1 MGVQSDMRHWPFKVI
16 KDATNKPLIHV
27 EYKGEVKDFSPEE
40 ISSMVLRNMK
50 ETAEGYLSKTIKK
63 AVITVPAYFN
73 DPQRQATKDAGTISG
88 MEVMRIINEPTAA
101 AIAYGLDRK
110 EKVKGERNV
119 LIFDLGGGTFDVSLL
134 SIEEGIFEVKATSG
148 NSHLGGEDFDNRMVD
163 HCLQDFKR
171 QNKRT
176 IDDPKALRKL
186 RTQCERAKRN
196 LSFAISTS
204 IEVDSLYDGID
215 FTYNFTRALFEQL
228 NMDLFRKCMEPVEK
242 VLSDAKMDKG
252 HVHEVVLVGGST
264 RIPKVQQLL
273 RDFFNGKELCKSIN
287 PDEAVAYGAAVQA
300 CILND
305 DVPEAVQDILLLDV
319 TPLSLGIET
328 EGGIMTVLIPRNTT
342 IPTKKEQVFSTY
354 SDNQQGVLIQVY
366 EGERSRTKDCNL
378 LGKFELS
385 GIPPAPRGV
394 PQINIVYDI
403 DANGILN
410 VSAEDKNTKKAN
422 KITITNDRGRLT
434 KEEIDTKIE
443 EAKKY
448 KAEDDKYKEQLE
460 ARQSLENYTHT
471 MQNNIKDEKVA
482 GALEHTDKDTVDKA
496 VQKTKEWLTQNSN
509 AEKADYEA
517 KYEELKGICD
527 PIMSKAYQNGPSGQ
541 THDSTYAGAAGRAS
555 RGPKVEEVD

>member
-1 MGVQSDMRHWPFKVI
+1 
-16 KDATNKPLIHV
+16 
-27 EYKGEVKDFSPEE
+27 
-40 ISSMVLRNMK
+40 
-50 ETAEGYLSKTIKK
+50 
-63 AVITVPAYFN
+63 
-73 DPQRQATKDAGTISG
+73 
-88 MEVMRIINEPTAA
+88 
-101 AIAYGLDRK
+101 
-110 EKVKGERNV
+110 
-119 LIFDLGGGTFDVSLL
+119 
-134 SIEEGIFEVKATSG
+134 
-148 NSHLGGEDFDNRMVD
+148 MVD

-215 FTYNFTRALFEQL
+215 FCYTFTRALFEQL

-305 DVPEAVQDILLLDV
+305 DGSEAVQDILLLDV

-482 GALEHTDKDTVDKA
+482 GSLEHTEKDAVDRC
-496 VQKTKEWLTQNSN
+496 VQKTKEWLTQNPN
-509 AEKADYEA
+509 AEKADYDA
-517 KYEELKGICD
+517 KYEELKSICD
-527 PIMSKAYQNGPSGQ
+527 PVMSKMYQNGGSGQ
-541 THDSTYAGAAGRAS
+541 THDSTYAGAAGRAN
-555 RGPKVEEVD
+555 RGPSVEEVD

>member
-1 MGVQSDMRHWPFKVI
+1 MG
-16 KDATNKPLIHV
+16 
-27 EYKGEVKDFSPEE
+27 
-40 ISSMVLRNMK
+40 
-50 ETAEGYLSKTIKK
+50 
-63 AVITVPAYFN
+63 
-73 DPQRQATKDAGTISG
+73 ISG
-88 MEVMRIINEPTAA
+88 MEIMRIINEPTAA

-110 EKVKGERNV
+110 EKSKGERVV

-196 LSFAISTS
+196 LSFTISTS

-215 FTYNFTRALFEQL
+215 FCYTFTRALFEQL

-300 CILND
+300 SILNND
-305 DVPEAVQDILLLDV
+305 GSEAVQDILLLDV

-354 SDNQQGVLIQVY
+354 SDNQPGVLIQVY
-366 EGERSRTKDCNL
+366 EGERSRTRDCNL

-410 VSAEDKNTKKAN
+410 VSAEDKNTKKTN
-422 KITITNDRGRLT
+422 KITITNDRGRLS
-434 KEEIDTKIE
+434 KEEIDAKIE
-443 EAKKY
+443 EA
-448 KAEDDKYKEQLE
+448 DKYKEQLE
-460 ARQSLENYTHT
+460 ARQSLENYTHHL
-471 MQNNIKDEKVA
+471 QNNIKDEKVA
-482 GALEHTDKDTVDKA
+482 GFLGHTEKDTVDRSI
-496 VQKTKEWLTQNSN
+496 QKMKEWLTQNPN
-509 AEKADYEA
+509 AEKADYDA
-517 KYEELKGICD
+517 KYEELKSVCD
-527 PIMSKAYQNGPSGQ
+527 PVISKMYQNGGSGQ
-541 THDSTYAGAAGRAS
+541 TRDSTYAGAAGRAS
-555 RGPKVEEVD
+555 RGPSVEEVD

>member
-1 MGVQSDMRHWPFKVI
+1 MG
-16 KDATNKPLIHV
+16 
-27 EYKGEVKDFSPEE
+27 
-40 ISSMVLRNMK
+40 
-50 ETAEGYLSKTIKK
+50 
-63 AVITVPAYFN
+63 
-73 DPQRQATKDAGTISG
+73 
-88 MEVMRIINEPTAA
+88 
-101 AIAYGLDRK
+101 
-110 EKVKGERNV
+110 
-119 LIFDLGGGTFDVSLL
+119 DVSLL

-204 IEVDSLYDGID
+204 IEVDSLCDGID
-215 FTYNFTRALFEQL
+215 FCYTFTRALFEQL
-228 NMDLFRKCMEPVEK
+228 NLDLFRKCMEPVEK
-242 VLSDAKMDKG
+242 VLQDAKMDKG
-252 HVHEVVLVGGST
+252 QVHEVVLVGGST

-300 CILND
+300 SILNND
-305 DVPEAVQDILLLDV
+305 GSEAVQDILLLDV

-354 SDNQQGVLIQVY
+354 SDNQPGVLIQVY
-366 EGERSRTKDCNL
+366 EGERSRTRDCNL

-434 KEEIDTKIE
+434 KEEIDAKIE
-443 EAKKY
+443 
-448 KAEDDKYKEQLE
+448 
-460 ARQSLENYTHT
+460 
-471 MQNNIKDEKVA
+471 DEKVA